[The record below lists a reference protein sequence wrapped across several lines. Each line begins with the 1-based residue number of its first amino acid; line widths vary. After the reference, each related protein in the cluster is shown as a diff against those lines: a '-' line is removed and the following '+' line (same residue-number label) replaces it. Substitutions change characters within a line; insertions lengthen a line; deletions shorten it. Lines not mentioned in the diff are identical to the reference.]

1 MEIKQGEL
9 FWVEIR
15 HADSVGS
22 EQRNLRPWVVV
33 SRTELNRGNTV
44 VAVPLTTQTN
54 KYRPHRTLIP
64 ERHMIKDPQC
74 TDQLYDSVVLTD
86 QIRTLDK
93 RRLKQPKIGSL
104 SQTATIGLVETGLAY
119 LFGI

>member
-1 MEIKQGEL
+1 
-9 FWVEIR
+9 
-15 HADSVGS
+15 
-22 EQRNLRPWVVV
+22 
-33 SRTELNRGNTV
+33 
-44 VAVPLTTQTN
+44 
-54 KYRPHRTLIP
+54 
-64 ERHMIKDPQC
+64 MIKDPQC
-74 TDQLYDSVVLTD
+74 TDQLYDSVALTD